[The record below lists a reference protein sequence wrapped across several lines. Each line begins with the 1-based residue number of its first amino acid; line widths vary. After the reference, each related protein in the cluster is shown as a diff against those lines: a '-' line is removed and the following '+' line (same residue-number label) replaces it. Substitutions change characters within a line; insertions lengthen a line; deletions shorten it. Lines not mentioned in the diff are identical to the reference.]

1 MASSAQPPRIKT
13 RHAMSGYVYEYY
25 FDRTFDAVY
34 RFGIRSGP
42 GPYSPALIEIDR
54 PLLSRTAGRELSAVE
69 EFAVAKLALFEA
81 FDERPDPTAMAE
93 PYRPPAEVLDRI
105 VTELDLQ

>member
-1 MASSAQPPRIKT
+1 MAQSAQPPRIKT

-34 RFGIRSGP
+34 RFGVRSGP
-42 GPYSPALIEIDR
+42 GPFSAALIEIDR
-54 PLLSRTAGRELSAVE
+54 ALLTRSAGRELSAVE

-81 FDERPDPTAMAE
+81 FDQRSDPAAMGE
-93 PYRPPAEVLDRI
+93 LYRAPAEVLDRI
-105 VTELDLQ
+105 VAELDLQ